1 MFPYSFAYLLSGLL
15 LCSYFCCCSI
25 LMLLIYF
32 SCIVMLSI
40 ISSTLLNGNGDN
52 WQLPDFKMKCKYILP
67 LRMFTVHFVYTIK
80 NLNYPSNPIFMSV
93 YSEWVLTC
101 QFFIWIYWNK
111 IVFLINAV
119 NYINYISKVNFLAC
133 LGKKKTKLVMIC
145 YFLHIIGFDL
155 QIIYLRFLHVCSCLI
170 LNCKCAVTQS
180 SPVIYYCKARFS
192 QI

>member
-1 MFPYSFAYLLSGLL
+1 MFPYSFAYLLLGLL
-15 LCSYFCCCSI
+15 LCTYFCCCSI

-32 SCIVMLSI
+32 SGIVMLSI

-67 LRMFTVHFVYTIK
+67 FRMFTVHFVYTVKI
-80 NLNYPSNPIFMSV
+80 LNYPSNPIFLSV

-101 QFFIWIYWNK
+101 QFFIWIYWNN

-133 LGKKKTKLVMIC
+133 LGKKKKPSWSWYVTFYISLDLIC
-145 YFLHIIGFDL
+145 
-155 QIIYLRFLHVCSCLI
+155 
-170 LNCKCAVTQS
+170 K
-180 SPVIYYCKARFS
+180 
-192 QI
+192 